1 MRRKI
6 IIILSVLTISMC
18 LGACGNKEVAVES
31 TETTVVATPEPTVEP
46 TPEPTPTPT
55 PEPSNEFA
63 SVEEVP
69 VEYLESMAI
78 EDVIIVGGVEFI
90 CTEPCKATNE
100 TNYLA
105 VEEVEGSEPV
115 VAMYDVVTVVE
126 IKDFISYNQEGAVV
140 NEGTETLYS
149 DGTSAFDFNVTR
161 HGYTTHFKF
170 ANVPSN
176 MEDRAAKTKINFF
189 AHRYYEKCEDGSEKH
204 FWIRII
210 PAGETSDKLADLNS
224 LDEAFL
230 KQKIEVETVDM
241 STKQIF
247 ETEDYNALLIE
258 YDSVIDSYEM
268 RGHCLLLN
276 DLKTN
281 QSYTIRV
288 DDYVPNYDRDYS
300 MSVLKSVE
308 IIY

>member
-1 MRRKI
+1 MKRYKV
-6 IIILSVLTISMC
+6 ILSC
-18 LGACGNKEVAVES
+18 LIMALMVTSFVGCGSKEAVVES
-31 TETTVVATPEPTVEP
+31 TETEVVATPEPTVEP
-46 TPEPTPTPT
+46 TPEPTPESTPT

-63 SVEEVP
+63 S
-69 VEYLESMAI
+69 
-78 EDVIIVGGVEFI
+78 
-90 CTEPCKATNE
+90 
-100 TNYLA
+100 

-126 IKDFISYNQEGAVV
+126 TKDFISYNQEGAVV

-268 RGHCLLLN
+268 R
-276 DLKTN
+276 
-281 QSYTIRV
+281 
-288 DDYVPNYDRDYS
+288 
-300 MSVLKSVE
+300 
-308 IIY
+308 

>member
-6 IIILSVLTISMC
+6 LIILSVLTISMC